1 MKKRHLIIL
10 IISIV
15 LVLCIAAG
23 LAFMFFFTDIFK
35 SNKTL
40 FSKYLAQNEEILD
53 LFNDKDINA
62 YVEKQK
68 TTPYSQE
75 GLIKTNVT
83 FPDSSQSQIANALQ
97 NCSITFSGKVD
108 NSNKYFY
115 ETVKANYSDTQS
127 MEFDIYQNNDIYT
140 FTISDLLTKYIG
152 MDNNNLKEFAQKM
165 QLSDD
170 IVKSI
175 PNKIEFDKLNK
186 YTSIFSEEDLDSL
199 KKKYLNI
206 IYDNLTDDMFSKE
219 KTSESTVYSLK
230 LNKSSIK
237 DIKKKLL
244 ESLKDDEIIF
254 NRIKENLINN
264 YSLTEDN
271 VEKYIT
277 EFKNQI
283 QKSIDSDY
291 SYIDSIDNIKNSF
304 KSQTEEEPTDSNED
318 TILTIK
324 VYSKNSSLL
333 KTEFITRDF
342 GTIILSKSNDMAK
355 FDVQKDGEQLVSA
368 YIQKIKSANETK
380 YDFAYSMNN
389 IQIFD
394 LTTSFSGLNSD
405 SVNEISELTFEMDLG
420 NSSITNAKTKF
431 TTNYK
436 KTKTF
441 GEIQKEEVQNS
452 NILLLNTAPSSESIQ
467 DLFEKISD
475 KVVEQNNNKLKA
487 IGLKEYQNP
496 FIYYIP
502 SIANIGSVYIIQNP
516 ENAPLYSIPL
526 VLTGISVSM
535 LSGDN
540 AILKKA
546 QEHSSDINT
555 NRDQYLNQ
563 LNQDNSILDRASKSR
578 IQTDLAKIKEKISL
592 DVNSEIAELLS
603 KTYSKDTSTKNNSKT
618 QFEAIDKLL
627 KKYKIDNENFTYS
640 YNNNKVKITYKN
652 DPTYS
657 ATGTLASDGNFNWD
671 E

>member
-23 LAFMFFFTDIFK
+23 LAFMFLFTDMFK

-40 FSKYLAQNEEILD
+40 FTKYLAQNKEIID
-53 LFNDKDINA
+53 LINDKDIKS
-62 YVEKQK
+62 YVEKQNN
-68 TTPYSQE
+68 TPYSQE

-127 MEFDIYQNNDIYT
+127 MEFDLYQNNDIYT
-140 FTISDLLTKYIG
+140 FTIADLLTKYIG
-152 MDNNNLKEFAQKM
+152 IENNNLKDFAQKM
-165 QLSDD
+165 KLSDD

-175 PNKIEFDKLNK
+175 PNKIEFEKLTK
-186 YTSIFSEEDLDSL
+186 YTDIFSEEDINLL
-199 KKKYLNI
+199 QKKYMEI
-206 IYDNLTDDMFSKE
+206 IYDNLEDTMFSKE

-237 DIKKKLL
+237 EIKKKLL
-244 ESLKDDEIIF
+244 ESLRDDEIIF
-254 NRIKENLINN
+254 NRIKDYLINN

-291 SYIDSIDNIKNSF
+291 SYIDSIDNIRNSF

-324 VYSKNSSLL
+324 VYSKNSILL

-431 TTNYK
+431 ITNYK

-475 KVVEQNNNKLKA
+475 KVIEQNNTKLKA

-502 SIANIGSVYIIQNP
+502 SIANIGSIYMIQNP
-516 ENAPLYSIPL
+516 ENAPFYSISL

-578 IQTDLAKIKEKISL
+578 IQTDLAKIKEEIML
-592 DVNSEIAELLS
+592 DIHSEIVDLLN
-603 KTYSKDTSTKNNSKT
+603 KTYSKNTTAKFNSKT

-627 KKYKIDNENFTYS
+627 KNYKIDNENFTYS

>member
-254 NRIKENLINN
+254 NRIKDYLINN

>member
-40 FSKYLAQNEEILD
+40 FSKYLAQNEEILN

-127 MEFDIYQNNDIYT
+127 MEFDLYQNNDIYT
-140 FTISDLLTKYIG
+140 FTIADLLTKYIG

-206 IYDNLTDDMFSKE
+206 IYDNLTDDMFTKE
-219 KTSESTVYSLK
+219 KTTESTVYSLNF
-230 LNKSSIK
+230 NKSSIK
-237 DIKKKLL
+237 SIKKKLL

-264 YSLTEDN
+264 YNLTEEN

-277 EFKNQI
+277 EFKSQI

-291 SYIDSIDNIKNSF
+291 SYIDSIDNIRNSF
-304 KSQTEEEPTDSNED
+304 KSQTEDEPEDSNED

-405 SVNEISELTFEMDLG
+405 SVNEISELNFEMDLG

-431 TTNYK
+431 TTSYK

-441 GEIQKEEVQNS
+441 GEFQKEEVQNS
-452 NILLLNTAPSSESIQ
+452 NILLLNTAPSSKSIQ
-467 DLFEKISD
+467 DLFVKISD
-475 KVVEQNNNKLKA
+475 TVVEQNNNKLKA
-487 IGLKEYQNP
+487 IGLKEDQNP

-603 KTYSKDTSTKNNSKT
+603 KTYSKNTTAKFNSKN
-618 QFEAIDKLL
+618 QFEALDKLL
-627 KKYKIDNENFTYS
+627 KNYKIDNENFTYS
-640 YNNNKVKITYKN
+640 YNNNKVIITYKN

-657 ATGTLASDGNFNWD
+657 ATGTLSSDGNFKWNK
-671 E
+671 